1 MEARPYR
8 LDVRADILA
17 RQAEGGYADEARP
30 VAGVQ
35 RRDHV
40 RGKDPAGVAQTARAI
55 REASDIGTADVS
67 RSKSTRAGQGTSSS
81 RESTVSVQKSP
92 RDDSRGAPRPVH
104 ETQHETAQL
113 MMPQHANVLGHV
125 FGGVVLSMMDT
136 TAAVSAI
143 RHARLACVTVSVDRV
158 DFREPI
164 HVGDLVIMKSS
175 VNYVGR
181 TSMEIGVRVETENL
195 LTGLRRHTNSCYLTF
210 VAVDR
215 NGRPVPVPPL
225 KPETPEEIRRYE
237 AARERRASRL
247 QERMSEKARL
257 NKP

>member
-1 MEARPYR
+1 M
-8 LDVRADILA
+8 
-17 RQAEGGYADEARP
+17 
-30 VAGVQ
+30 
-35 RRDHV
+35 
-40 RGKDPAGVAQTARAI
+40 
-55 REASDIGTADVS
+55 S
-67 RSKSTRAGQGTSSS
+67 RSKLAG
-81 RESTVSVQKSP
+81 KSP
-92 RDDSRGAPRPVH
+92 NTKTETEPRQAGTPGNGARSVRD
-104 ETQHETAQL
+104 TQHETAQL

-175 VNYVGR
+175 VNFVGR

-215 NGRPVPVPPL
+215 NGRPVPVPAL
-225 KPETPEEIRRYE
+225 RPETPEEIRRYQ
-237 AARERRASRL
+237 AAKGRRETRL
-247 QERMSEKARL
+247 QERVAEEDGRDRT
-257 NKP
+257 

>member
-1 MEARPYR
+1 
-8 LDVRADILA
+8 
-17 RQAEGGYADEARP
+17 
-30 VAGVQ
+30 
-35 RRDHV
+35 
-40 RGKDPAGVAQTARAI
+40 
-55 REASDIGTADVS
+55 
-67 RSKSTRAGQGTSSS
+67 
-81 RESTVSVQKSP
+81 
-92 RDDSRGAPRPVH
+92 
-104 ETQHETAQL
+104 

-143 RHARLACVTVSVDRV
+143 RHARMACVTVSVDRV

-195 LTGLRRHTNSCYLTF
+195 LTGVRMHTNSCYLTF

-215 NGRPVPVPPL
+215 NGKPVEVPRL
-225 KPETPEEIRRYE
+225 RPETADEIRRYE
-237 AARERRASRL
+237 AAKLRRERRLAERI
-247 QERMSEKARL
+247 QEEKWR
-257 NKP
+257 K

>member
-1 MEARPYR
+1 
-8 LDVRADILA
+8 
-17 RQAEGGYADEARP
+17 
-30 VAGVQ
+30 
-35 RRDHV
+35 
-40 RGKDPAGVAQTARAI
+40 
-55 REASDIGTADVS
+55 
-67 RSKSTRAGQGTSSS
+67 
-81 RESTVSVQKSP
+81 
-92 RDDSRGAPRPVH
+92 
-104 ETQHETAQL
+104 

-181 TSMEIGVRVETENL
+181 TSMEVGVRVETENL
-195 LTGLRRHTNSCYLTF
+195 LTGVRRHTNSCYLTF

-215 NGRPVPVPPL
+215 NGRPVPVPRL
-225 KPETPEEIRRYE
+225 TPETSEEIRRYE
-237 AARERRASRL
+237 AAKRRRERRL
-247 QERMSEKARL
+247 QERISEEGSRR
-257 NKP
+257 

>member
-8 LDVRADILA
+8 IDVRADILA
-17 RQAEGGYADEARP
+17 GQAEGGFQDEARS
-30 VAGVQ
+30 VARVQ
-35 RRDHV
+35 RRHHV
-40 RGKDPAGVAQTARAI
+40 WRKDSAGVTQTAREI

-67 RSKSTRAGQGTSSS
+67 RA
-81 RESTVSVQKSP
+81 KSP
-92 RDDSRGAPRPVH
+92 RPVKSASDSGDSTAPNEKTTRSESRGTARPVH

-247 QERMSEKARL
+247 KERIAEEARL
-257 NKP
+257 KKP

>member
-1 MEARPYR
+1 
-8 LDVRADILA
+8 VSRAKSAGKSSGKTSSASSSAAQPAAISKSERGNADLNA
-17 RQAEGGYADEARP
+17 KDRNAEMRNGARP
-30 VAGVQ
+30 V
-35 RRDHV
+35 R
-40 RGKDPAGVAQTARAI
+40 
-55 REASDIGTADVS
+55 
-67 RSKSTRAGQGTSSS
+67 
-81 RESTVSVQKSP
+81 
-92 RDDSRGAPRPVH
+92 

-175 VNYVGR
+175 VNFVGR

-195 LTGLRRHTNSCYLTF
+195 LTGVRRHTNSCYLTF

-215 NGRPVPVPPL
+215 NGRPVPVPRL

-237 AARERRASRL
+237 AAKMRRERRL
-247 QERMSEKARL
+247 QERTEEGRGR
-257 NKP
+257 